1 MKKAHHRKN
10 RRAATAP
17 ASRAVP
23 PVASLSTAPIGAAPI
38 GAPPASPA
46 ATAGAPD
53 RFPAALA
60 AHQAGRL
67 AEAEAGYRAVLDRDP
82 RHPHANNNLGI
93 LLRTAG
99 RRDDAIACYRQA
111 IAAMPEDA
119 GVRSNL
125 GALLSDLGQNREAAI
140 LLATALAL
148 RPDYA
153 EGWFNLSNI
162 LRSLGNATAGRAAC
176 ERALTIRPA
185 FPEALANLGDFIKVT
200 GELSAAVERFAAALR
215 LRPTMAEALNNLGEV
230 LKEQGRVADAIAV
243 FRQALDAHPG
253 HALIHSNLL
262 FALHYVA
269 DVPPETIH
277 RAHVQWGERH
287 ARPLV
292 PAAPV
297 FANDRSPD
305 RRLRIGYVSPD
316 FCTHS
321 CAFFSEPLLRAH
333 DRRAVEVFCYPTS
346 RRQDATTARFRALA
360 DHWAPLTGLDDAAAA
375 ALIRE
380 HRIDILL
387 DLAGHTADNRLL
399 LFARRPAPVQ
409 ASWLGY
415 PDTTGMP
422 TMDFRI
428 TDGIADPM
436 HVTDPW
442 HTERLARL
450 PGGFL
455 AFQPVLAAEPNPVP
469 PSVAAGHVTFGS
481 FNNLSKVTP
490 AVVQV
495 WAEILKRVPNSRLVI
510 KSKPLGDGPTREGY
524 ARLFE
529 SFGVARDRVELLTR
543 IDPAENHLRAY
554 DRIDVA
560 LDPFPYNGTTTTCEA
575 LWMGVPVVTLLG
587 THHVARVGA
596 SLLVQCGLPELIAGD
611 AADYVRRAAILA
623 LDPARLADLR
633 AGMAARLR
641 ASPLTDYA
649 GFARKMETAYRGM
662 WRDWLA
668 RGAP

>member
-1 MKKAHHRKN
+1 MKKALHRPVRKGGHAPTLSPKAVSP
-10 RRAATAP
+10 RTATA
-17 ASRAVP
+17 
-23 PVASLSTAPIGAAPI
+23 STV
-38 GAPPASPA
+38 PA
-46 ATAGAPD
+46 AVLSSP
-53 RFPAALA
+53 RFAAALA

-67 AEAEAGYRAVLDRDP
+67 GEAEAGYRAVLDQDP

-93 LLRTAG
+93 LLRGA
-99 RRDDAIACYRQA
+99 RRWDEAIACYRRA
-111 IAAMPEDA
+111 IAAMPDDP

-125 GALLSDLGQNREAAI
+125 ASLLSDLGRTGEAAA
-140 LLATALAL
+140 LLFSALAL

-153 EGWFNLSNI
+153 EGWFNLSNVR
-162 LRSLGNATAGRAAC
+162 RSLGNAAAGRAAC
-176 ERALTIRPA
+176 ERALLIRPE

-200 GELSAAVERFAAALR
+200 GELSAAVERFTAALR
-215 LRPTMAEALNNLGEV
+215 LRPTMPEALNNLGEV
-230 LKEQGRVADAIAV
+230 LKEQGRVADAITV
-243 FRQALDAHPG
+243 FQKALEAHPG
-253 HALIHSNLL
+253 HALIHSNLV
-262 FALHYVA
+262 FALHYTP

-277 RAHVQWGERH
+277 RAHAQWGERH

-292 PAAPV
+292 PAAPA
-297 FANDRSPD
+297 FPNDRSPD

-333 DRRAVEVFCYPTS
+333 DRNAVEVFCYPTS
-346 RRQDATTARFRALA
+346 RRQDVATARFKALA
-360 DHWAPLTGLDDAAAA
+360 DRWAPLVELDDAAAA

-380 HRIDILL
+380 DRIDILV
-387 DLAGHTADNRLL
+387 DLAGHTGDNRLL
-399 LFARRPAPVQ
+399 VFARRPAPVQ
-409 ASWLGY
+409 ATWLGY
-415 PDTTGMP
+415 PDTTGLP

-436 HVTDPW
+436 NVTDRW

-455 AFQPVLAAEPNPVP
+455 AFQPALPAELNPEP

-490 AVVQV
+490 AVVRV
-495 WAEILKRVPNSRLVI
+495 WSEILKRVPGSRLIV

-529 SFGVARDRVELLTR
+529 SCGVSRDRVDLLTR
-543 IDPAENHLRAY
+543 IDPAENHFRAY

-596 SLLVQCGLPELIAGD
+596 SLLVQCGLPELVAGD
-611 AADYVRRAAILA
+611 EEDYVRRTAALA
-623 LDPARLADLR
+623 LDPARLAALR
-633 AGMAARLR
+633 AGMRDRLR
-641 ASPLTDYA
+641 ASSLTDYA
-649 GFARKMETAYRGM
+649 GFARKMETAYRAM